1 MADDA
6 PGWYG
11 KLAMLGDFASRR
23 LAPDCVTA
31 WDRWLAESVL
41 SSQRALGEQWLSRYL
56 AAPAWRFA
64 WAPGVMDRRWW
75 FGVLMPS
82 CDNVGRYFPL
92 LIAQPRAAPPAD
104 RIALDHLDVWWARLV
119 DTALATLAPGATLE
133 GFEAAL
139 AALPPWPGALPA
151 VTRALPASAGREMH
165 AVADGAALAA
175 VVRGLA
181 ASTLQQRLAGG
192 SFWWSCAQ
200 GGSECALLPGLPA
213 ADAFAAMLA

>member
-1 MADDA
+1 MTDDA

-23 LAPDCVTA
+23 LAADCVVA
-31 WDRWLAESVL
+31 CDRWLAECVL
-41 SSQRALGEQWLSRYL
+41 GSQRALGEQWLSRYL

-64 WAPGVMDRRWW
+64 WAPGVMDQRWW

-92 LIAQPRAAPPAD
+92 LVAQPRAAPPAD
-104 RIALDHLDVWWARLV
+104 RISLDHLDLWWAQLV
-119 DTALATLAPGATLE
+119 DAALATLAPGATLE
-133 GFEAAL
+133 SFEAAL
-139 AALPPWPGALPA
+139 EALPPWPGALPV
-151 VTRALPASAGREMH
+151 VTRALPAAAGREAY
-165 AVADGAALAA
+165 AVAQGAALAG

-181 ASTLQQRLAGG
+181 AAALQQRLAGG

-200 GGSECALLPGLPA
+200 GDSECALLPGLPA
-213 ADAFAAMLA
+213 ADGFAAMLA

>member
-1 MADDA
+1 MADDT

-23 LAPDCVTA
+23 LAPDWVAAC
-31 WDRWLAESVL
+31 DRWLAEGVL
-41 SSQRALGEQWLSRYL
+41 TSQRRLGGDWLARYL

-64 WAPGVMDRRWW
+64 WAPGVIDERWW

-92 LIAQPRAAPPAD
+92 LVAQPRALPPAD
-104 RIALDHLDVWWARLV
+104 RMALDHLDLWWERLV
-119 DTALATLAPGATLE
+119 DVALATLAPGATLE
-133 GFEAAL
+133 AFEAAL

-151 VTRALPASAGREMH
+151 VIRALPATAGRESY
-165 AVADGAALAA
+165 AVAQGAVLATI
-175 VVRGLA
+175 VRGLA
-181 ASTLQQRLAGG
+181 ASALQQRLAGG

-200 GGSECALLPGLPA
+200 GGSECALLQGLPTT
-213 ADAFAAMLA
+213 DAFAAMLS